1 MQATLVYNPTAGS
14 GRLSSEQILELM
26 AEAGFSPR
34 FVSTKDKE
42 LPQRLAGLSG
52 IVIAAGGD
60 GTVARVVTQLS
71 DRDIPIAILPLGTA
85 NNIARAFGIFGTI
98 EEIIAGLPTGSE
110 RKLDVGVVSG
120 AFEKRRFVESVGVG
134 ALADATTKKNK
145 GEGSIAKQIEHGR
158 DAFRKAL
165 KKAKPIKAA
174 ITVDDKTIDE
184 EMLLAEIMNIGFV
197 GPNLR
202 LAPQAETGD
211 GRFDVVVL
219 RADQREE
226 MLEWLH
232 DPERDAP
239 PAVFEAGRCVTLQK
253 NGAVLRI
260 GDKPMTDA
268 EGGEVRIEIE
278 NAPVKIL
285 VPSPPAKTVK
295 TVKSEAEQS

>member
-1 MQATLVYNPTAGS
+1 MQATLVYNPGAGS
-14 GRLSSEQILELM
+14 GRLSAEQILELM
-26 AEAGFSPR
+26 AEAGFSPS
-34 FVSTKDKE
+34 FVSAKDKE
-42 LPQRLAGLSG
+42 LQQRLAGISG

-60 GTVARVVTQLS
+60 GTIARVITQLE

-98 EEIIAGLPTGSE
+98 EEIIAGLPTGNE
-110 RKLDVGVVSG
+110 RKLDVGVASG
-120 AFEKRRFVESVGVG
+120 PFEERRFVESVGVG
-134 ALADATTKKNK
+134 ALADVTTKKNK
-145 GEGSIAKQIEHGR
+145 GEGSIASQIERGR
-158 DAFRKAL
+158 EAFRKVL

-174 ITVDDKTIDE
+174 ITVDDKTIEE

-211 GRFDVVVL
+211 GRFDVVIL
-219 RADQREE
+219 PAASREE

-239 PAVFEAGRCVTLQK
+239 PVIFESGRCITLNK

-260 GDKPMTDA
+260 GDKPMTDVKN
-268 EGGEVRIEIE
+268 GEVRVEIE
-278 NAPVKIL
+278 SAQVKIL
-285 VPSPPAKTVK
+285 VPSPPVKTVK

>member
-14 GRLSSEQILELM
+14 GRLSAEQILELL
-26 AEAGFSPR
+26 AEAGYSPR
-34 FVSTKDKE
+34 FVSAKDE
-42 LPQRLAGLSG
+42 ALAERLKGLSG
-52 IVIAAGGD
+52 LIVAAGGD
-60 GTVARVVTQLS
+60 GTIARVVTRLS
-71 DRDIPIAILPLGTA
+71 DRDIPVAILPLGTA

-110 RKLDVGVVSG
+110 RKLDVGVASG
-120 AFEKRRFVESVGVG
+120 PFEERRFVESVGVG
-134 ALADATTKKNK
+134 ALADVTTKKNK
-145 GEGSIAKQIEHGR
+145 GEGSIAKQIERGR
-158 DAFRKAL
+158 DAFRKVL

-174 ITVDDKTIDE
+174 ITVDDKTVEE

-219 RADQREE
+219 TADRRDE

-239 PAVFEAGRCVTLQK
+239 PVETYSGRCITLDK

-260 GDKPMTDA
+260 GDKPMTDVKDN
-268 EGGEVRIEIE
+268 GEVRIEIE
-278 NAPVKIL
+278 HSPVTIM
-285 VPSPPAKTVK
+285 VPSAPAKTVK
-295 TVKSEAEQS
+295 TVKSEAEQ